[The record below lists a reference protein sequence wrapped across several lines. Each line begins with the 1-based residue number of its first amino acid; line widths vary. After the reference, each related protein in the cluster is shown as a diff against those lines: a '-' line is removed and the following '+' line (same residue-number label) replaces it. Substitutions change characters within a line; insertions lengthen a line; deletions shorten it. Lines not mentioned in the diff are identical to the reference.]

1 MTQDHA
7 IEKILQLENGTLPKS
22 EWTHEMHLIAVLYYY
37 IYEQKNAFKAMSRAI
52 YRYNSAVGTSNEN
65 SGYHATLTMFWVWK
79 IQQFCIKN
87 NVQSFDNHSIEL
99 LLQDASFKDRSVIE
113 QYYHPADLFSPF
125 ARKRVSPPEYREM
138 EGMDWFV
145 Q

>member
-22 EWTHEMHLIAVLYYY
+22 EWTHEMHLTAGLYYY

-52 YRYNSAVGTSNEN
+52 YRYNAAVGTSNEN
-65 SGYHATLTMFWVWK
+65 SGYHATLTMFWVWM
-79 IQQFCIKN
+79 IRQFCIKN
-87 NVQSFDNHSIEL
+87 NVQSFDNQSIEL
-99 LLQDASFKDRSVIE
+99 LLQDTSFKNRGVIE
-113 QYYHPADLFSPF
+113 QYYHPADLFSPY
-125 ARKRVSPPEYREM
+125 ARKHVSPPEYQEM